1 MRRLPWCSLL
11 LFMSIFLSQTVVQ
24 AAIIP
29 IEPRQPTAITND
41 KDEIKKISALQRP
54 IRAGFQTQVS
64 PDDKTVLIATR
75 LSTGTKLSFM
85 NISDGATRDII
96 ARSLPSPYSNIVWR
110 DNDTAVYFNSRS
122 MTTLNRNTGA
132 VGQAPAKVPAKL
144 FYFPLSL
151 SPNATSLLVEYL
163 SGDLPDISFGEGGI
177 LPKSQFNLKVKT
189 DFDGASTALEEEG
202 RPVRSLSFANLTV
215 NLGIIDLSTGQLTN
229 IIALPDGTSLE
240 SLAWSADGSKLAL
253 TRISIGLQDNLGFIL
268 SSSATQDGLGQL
280 PPNKNPFL
288 NGYIIDTFDFK
299 TNDFKLGAIKA
310 ADGNG
315 DIFQSLS
322 WSTDGKVLMVQM
334 ASPGHLASRPYPT
347 YIFTE
352 RTYLRFYNAADFQIL
367 NTFES
372 PEIETPLTT
381 SAAFIAPDEVVIA
394 AARGTNLN
402 MYYYN
407 RVTGIFSQIT
417 SVPGTVEFAVAT
429 SNQTRQLVYRFS
441 AFTQTPELYRI
452 NWDGSALSQLTFN
465 NGELNK
471 INQVRADE
479 VSFTLSN
486 GQKRTGYIIQ
496 PANAP
501 FPPNKAKMVVWQ
513 EGGPGPAMLNSF
525 NAIVERPFNLLP
537 NFGMALLFIPL
548 SGREGYGPT
557 FYNALSETGNFGKID
572 IDEGAEIVKQS
583 IARGYT
589 SAGSVG
595 VTGCSYGGYFTSQS
609 ITRYPNLY
617 AAANTQCS
625 LLDLFDEWQFGITP
639 RISYHMGM
647 PPTLNPQA
655 YIEAS
660 PLYNA
665 TKVKT
670 PLLIFHGSGDFL
682 PQRLANNFHDQI
694 QTGGGA
700 VNLLNFRFEGHGL
713 SSINNQLIAA
723 QAQIAWFNQYL
734 ATPQS

>member
-1 MRRLPWCSLL
+1 MRRLRWCSLL
-11 LFMSIFLSQTVVQ
+11 LFMSLFLSQTVAQ

-29 IEPRQPTAITND
+29 IEPRQPTAITDN
-41 KDEIKKISALQRP
+41 KDDIKKITALQRP
-54 IRAGFQTQVS
+54 TRAGFLSSVS
-64 PDDKTVLIATR
+64 PDDKTVLTATR
-75 LSTGTKLSFM
+75 LATGTKVSFM
-85 NISDGATRDII
+85 NISDGATLDITT
-96 ARSLPSPYSNIVWR
+96 RSLPSQYTNIVWR
-110 DNDTAVYFNSRS
+110 DANTAIYFNGRT

-132 VGQAPAKVPAKL
+132 VGQVPAKIPAKL

-151 SPNATSLLVEYL
+151 SPNSTSMLVEYL
-163 SGDLPDISFGEGGI
+163 SGDLPNSLFGDGGM
-177 LPKSQFNLKVKT
+177 LPSSQFNLKVKT
-189 DFDGASTALEEEG
+189 DFDSPSTALENES
-202 RPVRSLSFANLTV
+202 RPVRSLNFASNII
-215 NLGIIDLSTGQLTN
+215 NLGILDTTTGQLTSL
-229 IIALPDGTSLE
+229 IALPEGSSLE
-240 SLAWSADGSKLAL
+240 SLAWSTDGSKLAL
-253 TRISIGLQDNLGFIL
+253 TRITFGLQDNLGFIL
-268 SSSATQDGLGQL
+268 SSKATQDGLGQL
-280 PPNKNPFL
+280 PPDKNPFF

-299 TNDFKLGAIKA
+299 TGDFKLGAIKA

-322 WSTDGKVLMVQM
+322 WSTDGKTLMVQM

-352 RTYLRFYNAADFQIL
+352 RTYLRFYNADLQLL

-381 SAAFIAPDEVVIA
+381 SAAFIAPDEVLIA
-394 AARGTNLN
+394 AAKGTNLR

-417 SVPGTVEFAVAT
+417 SLPGTVEFAVAT
-429 SNQTRQLVYRFS
+429 SNQTRQVVFRFS
-441 AFTQTPELYRI
+441 SFTQTPELYRL
-452 NWDGSALSQLTFN
+452 NWDGSALFQLTFN
-465 NGELNK
+465 NGEINK

-486 GQKRTGYIIQ
+486 GQQRTGYIIQ
-496 PANAP
+496 AADAP
-501 FPPNKAKMVVWQ
+501 FPPSKAKMVVWQ
-513 EGGPGPAMLNSF
+513 EGGPGPAMLNSY

-537 NFGMALLFIPL
+537 SFGLALLFVPL
-548 SGREGYGPT
+548 SGREGYGPA

-625 LLDLFDEWQFGITP
+625 LLDLLEEWQFGITP

-647 PPTLNPQA
+647 PPTLNPQP
-655 YIEAS
+655 YLEAS

-670 PLLIFHGSGDFL
+670 PLLIFHGSFDFL

-694 QTGGGA
+694 QAGGGA
-700 VNLLNFRFEGHGL
+700 VNLMNYRFEGHGL
-713 SSINNQLIAA
+713 SSFNNQLIAA

-734 ATPQS
+734 ATPQT